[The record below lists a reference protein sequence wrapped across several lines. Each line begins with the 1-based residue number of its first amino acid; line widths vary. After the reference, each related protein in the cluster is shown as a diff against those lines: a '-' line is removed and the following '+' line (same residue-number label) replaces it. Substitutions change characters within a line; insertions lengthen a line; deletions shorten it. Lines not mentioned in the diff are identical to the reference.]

1 MVKRVAHRPA
11 TVKKPKPVAK
21 TFTTTLEHMP
31 GNLGWVIIRIPL
43 DVEKTWGVRGHLKV
57 RGQIS
62 ALKTGTPSSKVSGF
76 GFRTSLFPTGK
87 AYHYM
92 LINKQMQRG
101 GGVRVGM
108 KARFRLEPDLEK
120 RVIAEPPELTR
131 VLKQSRAIAKFYAA
145 LSYSYRQAIAKWIT
159 EPKAAASR
167 RKRAEQMAERVLSTI
182 EAERE
187 LPPVIRQAFE
197 RYPRAWQGWQ
207 RMTPRQ
213 RRNHLLGIFYYRNP
227 GSRQRRLEKT
237 MEEAAKRGEKD

>member
-1 MVKRVAHRPA
+1 M
-11 TVKKPKPVAK
+11 KKPKTTAK
-21 TFTTTLEHMP
+21 TFTATLEHMP
-31 GNLGWVIIRIPL
+31 GNLGWVIIRVPV
-43 DVEKTWGVRGHLKV
+43 DVEKVWGVRGHLKV
-57 RGQIS
+57 RGEIGS
-62 ALKTGTPSSKVSGF
+62 ANKKVSGF

-87 AYHYM
+87 GYHYM

-101 GGVRVGM
+101 GGVGVGM
-108 KARFRLEPDLEK
+108 KARFRLEPDLEE
-120 RVIAEPPELTR
+120 RVVTEPAEWAR
-131 VLKQSRAIAKFYAA
+131 IMKQSRAIARFYAA
-145 LSYSYRQAIAKWIT
+145 LSYSYRQAIARSIT

-167 RKRAEQMAERVLSTI
+167 RKRAEQMAERVLQTI

-187 LPPVIRQAFE
+187 LPPLIRQAFE

-237 MEEAAKRGEKD
+237 MEEASKRAE